1 MICAV
6 SKSSILE
13 LMLDSEINRTT
24 SAFKFSF
31 SSHLIKHIETDF
43 KDEPAK
49 LDLFKQWLSSR
60 GVFSNRI
67 RYIPDDDILRY
78 FDINDIN
85 QIHASCAYFSGHFIF
100 DESPIKDQ
108 TYINYGID
116 INSIKS
122 YYNYFGQ
129 GDNPIYEKTLI
140 DNGNETP
147 NSLCKFFRKE
157 KEVYF
162 IDNHLNLK
170 SLDFIKEVV
179 QELHE
184 TATVYIITRKNYL
197 LELGDTIN
205 TILEGK
211 PDLTLKPCYLKKEGE
226 FHDRHIF
233 IGQRIHI
240 RSTSGLD
247 AFSFRGKW
255 CNREGTFSVYDVHEK
270 AHIKKFEVIKT
281 NGLSMKL
288 NVRQMKA

>member
-13 LMLDSEINRTT
+13 LMLDPDINKTT

-31 SSHLIKHIETDF
+31 SSHLIKHIESYF

-67 RYIPDDDILRY
+67 RYIPDDDVLRY

-100 DESPIKDQ
+100 DESTTKDQ
-108 TYINYGID
+108 IYIDYGID
-116 INSIKS
+116 INSIKNFH
-122 YYNYFGQ
+122 NYFGQ
-129 GDNPIYEKTLI
+129 GDNPIFEKTLI

-147 NSLCKFFRKE
+147 ISLCKFFRKE

-184 TATVYIITRKNYL
+184 TATVYIITRRSAL
-197 LELGDTIN
+197 SELGDAIN
-205 TILEGK
+205 SILENK
-211 PDLTLKPCYLKKEGE
+211 PNLILKPCYLKKEGE

-233 IGQRIHI
+233 VGQRIHI
-240 RSTSGLD
+240 RATSGLD

-281 NGLSMKL
+281 NGLPKTIH
-288 NVRQMKA
+288 VRQMKA